1 MENEI
6 SKNINEVEKKLIP
19 NEKAMQ
25 ILSIQTKSGMSKLAK
40 KEKLNSV
47 RKWREVFYYK
57 DEILKLKK
65 YRETNPH
72 KKSSSKKALEL
83 EITHNKLKNENVIKL
98 EVKSDV
104 VNFEGN
110 IINGDEDEQLRK
122 IAEIFKN
129 LGLFLEIDTPL
140 IRAYIRDGYFLD
152 DIRNNLSN
160 GITTED
166 DKGKEWL
173 SAEFEGY
180 LRLSELQLKREKA
193 LGIGAG
199 NRKGIDANPPLEVN
213 EMDSLIDE

>member
-1 MENEI
+1 MGNEI
-6 SKNINEVEKKLIP
+6 SKNIDEVEKKLIP

-40 KEKLNSV
+40 KEGLNPV